1 MRVASCLMPS
11 FPERAA
17 DDGVVIL
24 AVFLFQANPQL
35 ARALEALPA
44 DSRIDGPRLIAWLA
58 QTGNQSTATLKAAV
72 ELLTSSAALSDN
84 ALSEVSRAVAASQQ
98 LARAGAFSSNAT
110 TPRRVNSEDRDIS
123 GNPQLNRQGLGT
135 EVSAST
141 LADQDFTRRVLSQ
154 LTPQEQ
160 QHWREYA
167 QKYPSIVTAVREAA
181 RTDADRV
188 AAARALISEARGQEV
203 VAWLRDGGVASG
215 RPAPVG
221 SNRPAVATGNPDGE
235 SLSTITP
242 DQLNRTQAG
251 EIEDAEYILS
261 QYQRFLEAANV
272 SPQVQREVLRNIT
285 STPTN
290 FSTARPWALSNESL
304 GEIVAQSAQ
313 GKTLVLYTRREAAD
327 LQQLMQSSQAQNLTF
342 VEVSDKDTNKLAAL
356 NGLLSRPDIGSF
368 DRVIAVGGAGVK
380 DLTVTLLAIGRGNA
394 EQVRGRFFGQ
404 DRAAIDAA
412 LHLAGNQLKPSIDY
426 VSVPTI
432 LSTTAP
438 GTPFAVLKEGNTVV
452 IDQRPAFTVVPLA
465 KMQQL
470 PPEKLQALT
479 ASGLTDYMAGISY
492 AAGMA
497 RREGISLD
505 QAIQK
510 YVPEAWNVFK
520 WFEANRGDFRT
531 EQLAVAAYAL
541 RDYTL
546 NNRPPVG
553 GEHDFWDAFVSLHLT
568 GAIRASHGQVVAMG
582 SLIQTHLYGQMTGD
596 YSVYNRMRSLYTDI
610 GVPITPE
617 RLQSAGMTKELM
629 VRAIE
634 YQVSQPTNRPS
645 LIQQHFAQFT
655 DPVQRRQAIE
665 QMLDRVFFAPNVR
678 N

>member
-1 MRVASCLMPS
+1 LPGFGSTAPQPTQTPLTLTRGGQDVHLTIHNDGRNNYSVRYTIGGQTYNVAL
-11 FPERAA
+11 RGR
-17 DDGVVIL
+17 D
-24 AVFLFQANPQL
+24 
-35 ARALEALPA
+35 LEAAKTDAINRFNDGKLPGFGSTA
-44 DSRIDGPRLIAWLA
+44 PQPT
-58 QTGNQSTATLKAAV
+58 QTPLLSQQSTDA
-72 ELLTSSAALSDN
+72 
-84 ALSEVSRAVAASQQ
+84 
-98 LARAGAFSSNAT
+98 
-110 TPRRVNSEDRDIS
+110 
-123 GNPQLNRQGLGT
+123 
-135 EVSAST
+135 
-141 LADQDFTRRVLSQ
+141 DFTRRVLPL

-160 QHWREYA
+160 QQWREYE
-167 QKYPSIVTAVREAA
+167 KNNPSIVTIVREAA
-181 RTDADRV
+181 HDATDADR
-188 AAARALISEARGQEV
+188 AEAARALIKGAYGQDV
-203 VAWLRDGGVASG
+203 VAWLRDGGLGSG
-215 RPAPVG
+215 RLPPG
-221 SNRPAVATGNPDGE
+221 GNNRPSVSTGSPDDENP
-235 SLSTITP
+235 STITA

-251 EIEDAEYILS
+251 EIEDAEYVLS

-327 LQQLMQSSQAQNLTF
+327 LQQLMQSPQAQNLTF

-404 DRAAIDAA
+404 DQTAIDAA

-568 GAIRASHGQVVAMG
+568 GEMRASHGQVVAMG

-617 RLQSAGMTKELM
+617 RLQSASMTKELM

-665 QMLDRVFFAPNVR
+665 QMLDRVFFAPNTGR
-678 N
+678 